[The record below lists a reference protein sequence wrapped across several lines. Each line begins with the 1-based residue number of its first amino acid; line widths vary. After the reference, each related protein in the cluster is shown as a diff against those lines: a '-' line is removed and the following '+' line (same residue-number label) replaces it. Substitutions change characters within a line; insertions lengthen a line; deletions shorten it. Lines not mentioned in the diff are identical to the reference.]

1 MDNNE
6 NADVVD
12 IVLEQHVAAKKG
24 LTEVSNASGEQRG
37 ELFAALA
44 PVLAAHE
51 AAEEAVIYPA
61 LRELGPEGT
70 KVADERTREE
80 QAADQALTKLKGMD
94 AASGEFDTTFESF
107 KADVLAHAAKEEA
120 EVLPLLKSS
129 CSDDERRA
137 MGESFLATQTPAAS
151 KA

>member
-1 MDNNE
+1 MDNNK
-6 NADVVD
+6 NSDVVD

-24 LTEVSNASGEQRG
+24 LTGVSNASGEQRG
-37 ELFAALA
+37 ELFVALA

-61 LRELGPEGT
+61 LRKLGAEGT

-80 QAADQALTKLKGMD
+80 KAAEQTLTKLKGMD
-94 AASGEFDTTFESF
+94 AASAEFGATFDSF
-107 KADVLAHAAKEEA
+107 MADVLAHATKEEA

-129 CSDDERRA
+129 CSDEDRRA
-137 MGESFLATQTPAAS
+137 MGDAFLANQSPAAS
-151 KA
+151 RA

>member
-1 MDNNE
+1 MDNKKNI
-6 NADVVD
+6 DVVD
-12 IVLEQHVAAKKG
+12 VVLEQHVAAKKG
-24 LTEVSNASGEQRG
+24 LTGVSNATCEQRE
-37 ELFAALA
+37 ELFVALA

-61 LRELGPEGT
+61 LRKLGAEGT

-80 QAADQALTKLKGMD
+80 QAADQTLTKLKGMD
-94 AASGEFDTTFESF
+94 AESTEFGTTFDTFM
-107 KADVLAHAAKEEA
+107 ADVLAHAKKEEA
-120 EVLPLLKSS
+120 EVLPLLKSL

-137 MGESFLATQTPAAS
+137 MGDAFLATQTPAAS

>member
-1 MDNNE
+1 MDNNK
-6 NADVVD
+6 NTDVVD

-24 LTEVSNASGEQRG
+24 LTEVSNARGEQRG

-61 LRELGPEGT
+61 LRELGAEGT

-80 QAADQALTKLKGMD
+80 QAADQVLTKLKGMD
-94 AASGEFDTTFESF
+94 AGSAEFGTTFESF
-107 KADVLAHAAKEEA
+107 KADVLAHAKKEKT

-129 CSDDERRA
+129 CSDAERRS